1 MSLNVLI
8 VAEDYRNDQY
18 ILKPIVDSMLEQV
31 GKPNAN
37 VRVCRDPM
45 IGGVEDALDSET
57 VEEVV
62 NINPLFDL
70 YLLVVDRDA
79 KDSREER
86 LARVEANA
94 AEHTRRTQSFLAGQ
108 AHQEVE
114 VWLLAGQPDVPD
126 ALEASWAD
134 VRDERQAK
142 ERYYDPY
149 VKQKTLTNSPGGGRK
164 PLGRTAGSNYS
175 DRVRQF
181 CDEVRAL
188 EQRVAQVAPN
198 LT

>member
-18 ILKPIVDSMLEQV
+18 ILKPIINSMLEHV

-45 IGGVEDALDSET
+45 IGGVDDALDSET
-57 VEEVV
+57 VKEVI
-62 NINPLFDL
+62 NTNPLFDL

-79 KDSREER
+79 QSNRRER
-86 LARVEANA
+86 LSRVEEDA
-94 AEHTRRTQSFLAGQ
+94 AGHTRPTQSFLAGQ

-114 VWLLAGQPDVPD
+114 VWLLAGQPDVPGS
-126 ALEASWAD
+126 LEARWAE

-149 VKQKTLTNSPGGGRK
+149 IEQKTLSNSPGGGRK
-164 PLGRTAGSNYS
+164 PLGQTAGSNYA
-175 DRVRQF
+175 DRVRQL
-181 CDEVRAL
+181 CDEVQTL